1 MPEYTNKVDA
11 VLDHAK
17 DFTRRDFL
25 ELALAALDQYGLDAA
40 SQESVRLLVGKLERC
55 TNCGGK
61 VDGYEADARDE
72 KVAPADGLCEWC
84 HADAVKSTKRRKAED
99 DYEAHC
105 DARGVAM
112 REAVR

>member
-1 MPEYTNKVDA
+1 MAEYTNKVDA

-25 ELALAALDQYGLDAA
+25 DLAIAALDQYGLDAV

-72 KVAPADGLCEWC
+72 KVTPADGLCEWC
-84 HADAVKSTKRRKAED
+84 HADAVKSAKRRKAAD
-99 DYEAHC
+99 AYEANC
-105 DARGVAM
+105 DFVGKAM
-112 REAVR
+112 REAL